1 MIQPNCITDES
12 DLWKKSLK
20 NAFKD
25 LSELLSYLKIDEREA
40 NISFIQNAKFPFKV
54 TREYASRIEKNNLND
69 PLLRQVLPIESEKI
83 SGNDYCKDPLNE
95 TVIVD
100 EDSSLIQK
108 YNGRALL
115 VTTGHCAIHC
125 RYCFRKHYPYESHSG
140 LKKNLEAIKQMQTRK
155 DISEIILSGGDPLT
169 LPDQMLSKIFSEIKK
184 LKHIKRMRIHSR
196 FPVVLP
202 SRLTLNLLKILESQS
217 IPIILVLHCNHPN
230 EIDNEVAKYLKR
242 TKMAGVTILNQS
254 VLLKGINDC
263 PEILRQLSE
272 KLFENGALP
281 YYVHLL
287 DKVSG
292 SEHFAVSDFSAK
304 KIQAAL
310 YSELPAYLV
319 PRFVK
324 DIVGANSKV
333 PI

>member
-1 MIQPNCITDES
+1 
-12 DLWKKSLK
+12 
-20 NAFKD
+20 
-25 LSELLSYLKIDEREA
+25 
-40 NISFIQNAKFPFKV
+40 
-54 TREYASRIEKNNLND
+54 
-69 PLLRQVLPIESEKI
+69 
-83 SGNDYCKDPLNE
+83 
-95 TVIVD
+95 
-100 EDSSLIQK
+100 
-108 YNGRALL
+108 
-115 VTTGHCAIHC
+115 
-125 RYCFRKHYPYESHSG
+125 
-140 LKKNLEAIKQMQTRK
+140 
-155 DISEIILSGGDPLT
+155 
-169 LPDQMLSKIFSEIKK
+169 
-184 LKHIKRMRIHSR
+184 
-196 FPVVLP
+196 
-202 SRLTLNLLKILESQS
+202 
-217 IPIILVLHCNHPN
+217 
-230 EIDNEVAKYLKR
+230 
-242 TKMAGVTILNQS
+242 MAGVTILNQS